1 MWNEDV
7 SRINNIGAHFYLR
20 MLYSNG
26 LLAQCSN
33 FSDIFNVGHFIESLK
48 GDVPIVKRLPKALDH
63 HPKIVKQ
70 FRSWSSAKYYEE
82 DIVHLWQNH
91 KVDPT
96 LPFCSHRHSY
106 QFLNSFEFLLT
117 SYPVAILQS
126 IPHMRLLQNNDWY
139 TRVCGS
145 FIKTAL
151 KK

>member
-1 MWNEDV
+1 MSNEDV
-7 SRINNIGAHFYLR
+7 SRINNIGAHFYLP

-48 GDVPIVKRLPKALDH
+48 GDVPIVKRLPKALYH
-63 HPKIVKQ
+63 HPKVVKQ
-70 FRSWSSAKYYEE
+70 FQSWSSAKYYEE

-126 IPHMRLLQNNDWY
+126 IPHMRLLQNND
-139 TRVCGS
+139 
-145 FIKTAL
+145 
-151 KK
+151 